1 VGLALSRQ
9 RGVANAIPG
18 GVFLPKQWA
27 SNYTSPVPPANV
39 RTTASLA
46 EPLQQV
52 ERTLVRWRGR
62 KWIYFGGCEY
72 HRLASDP
79 RIGEAMETGLKRY
92 GLNVAASRA
101 TTGNHVLYG
110 ELESALAR
118 FFAAPS
124 AVLLPTGYLTNLA
137 VADAL
142 ADEVDLV
149 LLDDRAH
156 ASLADAAL
164 RFACPVRRF
173 PSRDVSAA
181 ARLLRLRP
189 RPARPI
195 LLTDGMFSHD
205 GGVAPLRAY
214 LRALPARGRLLVDD
228 AHGAGVLGRRG
239 RGTLEHERVGRSRVI
254 QTVTLSKAF
263 GVHGGAVLASRSL
276 TSRLLARSALFTG
289 GTPLPL
295 PLAAA
300 ALASVRRLQS
310 DSSLLERLAANT
322 RRVKETLRA
331 RGWPSLF
338 TPGPIVSFV
347 PANPREATRVKRRL
361 LAAGIFPPHI
371 RYGNGPAHGHFR
383 FAISSAHTS
392 EQLDRLVA
400 ALAGL

>member
-1 VGLALSRQ
+1 VPISQ
-9 RGVANAIPG
+9 RRRA
-18 GVFLPKQWA
+18 
-27 SNYTSPVPPANV
+27 
-39 RTTASLA
+39 ASLA

-52 ERTLVRWRGR
+52 DRTFVRWRGR
-62 KWIYFGGCEY
+62 KLIYFGGCDY

-79 RIGEAMETGLKRY
+79 RICEALEKGLQRH

-110 ELESALAR
+110 QLESALAR

-124 AVLLPTGYLTNLA
+124 AILLPTGYLTNLA

-142 ADEVDLV
+142 AGEVDLV

-173 PSRDVSAA
+173 PSRDVNAV

-205 GGVAPLRAY
+205 GSVAPLRAY
-214 LRALPARGRLLVDD
+214 LKALSARGWLLVDD
-228 AHGAGVLGRRG
+228 AHGAGVLGAHG
-239 RGTLEHERVGRSRVI
+239 RGSLEHEGVDRARVI
-254 QTVTLSKAF
+254 QSITLSKAF
-263 GVHGGAVLASRSL
+263 GVQGGAVLASQSL
-276 TSRLLARSALFTG
+276 TRRIVSRSALFTG
-289 GTPLPL
+289 GTPQPL

-300 ALASVRRLQS
+300 ALAAVKRLQG
-310 DSSLLERLAANT
+310 DSTLLQRLAAST
-322 RRVKETLRA
+322 RRVKGALQA
-331 RGWPSLF
+331 KGWPSLF
-338 TPGPIVSFV
+338 TPGPIVSFI
-347 PANPREATRVKRRL
+347 PTNSREAAMMKRRL
-361 LAAGIFPPHI
+361 LAAGIFPPFI

-383 FAISSAHTS
+383 FAISSAHTPG
-392 EQLDRLVA
+392 QLDRLVEV
-400 ALAGL
+400 LNTL